1 MANGFD
7 INNPGQDIQQYD
19 EQMGNFVKPDGKFD
33 LSSFLTAPPTPSIE
47 TGALNGITRSLV
59 LEVCKNN
66 KIRVIE
72 DEFEPGSIIFPEAMF
87 ITNAV
92 RGIVEVSNL
101 NNTTQSTRTQNL
113 YPIIKRGLLELLEW
127 T

>member
-1 MANGFD
+1 MF
-7 INNPGQDIQQYD
+7 
-19 EQMGNFVKPDGKFD
+19 
-33 LSSFLTAPPTPSIE
+33 TPSIE

-113 YPIIKRGLLELLEW
+113 YPTIKRGLLELLEW

>member
-1 MANGFD
+1 M
-7 INNPGQDIQQYD
+7 
-19 EQMGNFVKPDGKFD
+19 
-33 LSSFLTAPPTPSIE
+33 
-47 TGALNGITRSLV
+47 V

-101 NNTTQSTRTQNL
+101 NNTTHSTRTQNL
-113 YPIIKRGLLELLEW
+113 YPTIKRGLLELLEW